1 MQHSDSKALATDART
16 DINKALRQL
25 AKGPPKKGAGC
36 DGTHFT
42 CFYWYKSTN
51 TATARKG
58 TLKKGAACE
67 GTHFTCLYWYKSTF
81 FYWYESQ
88 LYMSTHT

>member
-36 DGTHFT
+36 DGTHF
-42 CFYWYKSTN
+42 YLLLLVQKYKYCDSSQ
-51 TATARKG
+51 RDPEKG
-58 TLKKGAACE
+58 R
-67 GTHFTCLYWYKSTF
+67 CL
-81 FYWYESQ
+81 
-88 LYMSTHT
+88 